1 MAKIKICGLRRQ
13 EDIEIVNRYKPDYIG
28 FVFAKSKRQVNDL
41 EASELK
47 SGLSPDIKAVGVFVN
62 DDINHI
68 EELVKNSVIDIVQ
81 FHGDEDEEYIKKLK
95 GKISVPVIKAVR
107 VRTYADIKEKAEYPV
122 EYLLLDSYSKDAYG
136 GTGERFDI
144 SLIENMEKPYF
155 LAGGVNEDNIS
166 DIIKKANPYCIDLSS
181 GVETDGFK
189 DETKI
194 KNVINIVR
202 NNF

>member
-13 EDIEIVNRYKPDYIG
+13 KDIEIVNRYKPDYIG
-28 FVFAKSKRQVNDL
+28 FVFAESKRQVNDM
-41 EASELK
+41 EALELK
-47 SGLSPDIKAVGVFVN
+47 SELSPEIKAVGVFVN

-68 EELVKNSVIDIVQ
+68 AELVKNSVIDIVQ
-81 FHGDEDEEYIKKLK
+81 LHGDEDEEYIKNLK
-95 GKISVPVIKAVR
+95 SKISVPLIKAVR
-107 VRTYADIKEKAEYPV
+107 VRAYADIKEKAEYPV

-136 GTGERFDI
+136 GTGENFDI
-144 SLIENMEKPYF
+144 SLIENMKRPYF
-155 LAGGVNEDNIS
+155 LAGGVNEENIS
-166 DIIKKANPYCIDLSS
+166 DIIKKANPFCIDLSS

-194 KNVINIVR
+194 KNVIDIVR

>member
-47 SGLSPDIKAVGVFVN
+47 SGLSPEIKAVGVFVN

-68 EELVKNSVIDIVQ
+68 TELVKNNVIDIVQ
-81 FHGDEDEEYIKKLK
+81 LHGDEGEEYIKKLK
-95 GKISVPVIKAVR
+95 NKISVPVIKAVR
-107 VRTYADIKEKAEYPV
+107 VRTYEDIKEKSEYPV
-122 EYLLLDSYSKDAYG
+122 EYLLLDSYSKNAYG
-136 GTGERFDI
+136 GTGEGFDI
-144 SLIENMEKPYF
+144 SLIEDMERPYF
-155 LAGGVNEDNIS
+155 LAGGVNENNIS

-194 KNVINIVR
+194 KNVIEIVR

>member
-13 EDIEIVNRYKPDYIG
+13 KDIEIVNKYKPDYIG
-28 FVFAKSKRQVNDL
+28 FVFAKSKRQINDF

-47 SGLSPDIKAVGVFVN
+47 SGLSPEIKVVGIFVN

-68 EELVKNSVIDIVQ
+68 AGLVKNNVIDIVQ
-81 FHGDEDEEYIKKLK
+81 LHGDEDEEYIKRLK
-95 GKISVPVIKAVR
+95 SKISAPVIKAVR
-107 VRTYADIKEKAEYPV
+107 VRIYEDIKEKSEYPV

-136 GTGERFDI
+136 GTGESFDI

-166 DIIKKANPYCIDLSS
+166 DIIKKVNPYCIDLSS

-194 KNVINIVR
+194 KNVIDIVR

>member
-47 SGLSPDIKAVGVFVN
+47 SGLSPEIKAVGVFVN

-68 EELVKNSVIDIVQ
+68 TELVKNNVIDIVQ
-81 FHGDEDEEYIKKLK
+81 LHGDEGEEYIKKLK
-95 GKISVPVIKAVR
+95 NKISVPVIKAVR
-107 VRTYADIKEKAEYPV
+107 VRTYEDIKEKSEYPV
-122 EYLLLDSYSKDAYG
+122 EYLLLDSYSKNAYG
-136 GTGERFDI
+136 GTGEGFDI
-144 SLIENMEKPYF
+144 SLIEDMERPYF
-155 LAGGVNEDNIS
+155 LAGGVNDNNIS

-194 KNVINIVR
+194 KNVIEIVR

>member
-47 SGLSPDIKAVGVFVN
+47 SELSSEIKVVGIFVN

-68 EELVKNSVIDIVQ
+68 AGLVKNNVIDIVQ
-81 FHGDEDEEYIKKLK
+81 LHGDEDEEYIKRLK
-95 GKISVPVIKAVR
+95 SKISAPVIKAVR
-107 VRTYADIKEKAEYPV
+107 VRTYEDIKEKSEYPV

-136 GTGERFDI
+136 GTGESFDI

-166 DIIKKANPYCIDLSS
+166 DIIKKVNPYCIDLSS

-194 KNVINIVR
+194 KNVIDIVR

>member
-1 MAKIKICGLRRQ
+1 
-13 EDIEIVNRYKPDYIG
+13 
-28 FVFAKSKRQVNDL
+28 
-41 EASELK
+41 
-47 SGLSPDIKAVGVFVN
+47 
-62 DDINHI
+62 
-68 EELVKNSVIDIVQ
+68 
-81 FHGDEDEEYIKKLK
+81 
-95 GKISVPVIKAVR
+95 
-107 VRTYADIKEKAEYPV
+107 
-122 EYLLLDSYSKDAYG
+122 
-136 GTGERFDI
+136 
-144 SLIENMEKPYF
+144 MEKPYF